1 MPRTISTKES
11 VGLTGQ
17 GNRDWVNPTS
27 QMSHTQG
34 TVGECRQML
43 LCQASFHPRQVTLLF
58 IQKHDASTV
67 VRAHRITYTFFAALI
82 FLRNLVI
89 PQLFFQA
96 HSL

>member
-1 MPRTISTKES
+1 MPCTLSPEES

-27 QMSHTQG
+27 QMSHTHTYAQG

-43 LCQASFHPRQVTLLF
+43 LCQASFYPRQVTLLF

-67 VRAHRITYTFFAALI
+67 VWARRITHTFF
-82 FLRNLVI
+82 V
-89 PQLFFQA
+89 LFF
-96 HSL
+96 LL